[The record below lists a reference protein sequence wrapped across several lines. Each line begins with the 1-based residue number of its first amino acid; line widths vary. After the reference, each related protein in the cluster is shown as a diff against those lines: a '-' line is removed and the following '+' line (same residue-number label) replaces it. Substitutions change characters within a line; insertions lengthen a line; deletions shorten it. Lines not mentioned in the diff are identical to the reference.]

1 MANSF
6 KKPRSIATCFSIHN
20 ATNSHPNNLK
30 TIKFHVQRRKLKPT
44 KNIFLSD
51 RRKNLDR
58 ISALKQ
64 SAFKEGKIGFFLIF
78 NEVNLKYFTSFPG
91 ATALLIPEQGKSIL
105 YVSAVNYEQAKAETN
120 GLKVELLK
128 RGENLMEK
136 IAQQTVSK
144 KPSKLAID
152 TLPIE
157 GWHALAKAF
166 GPEEK
171 LEPANNLIHAM
182 RIIKDPQEIQ
192 NIRQACNLASVGMQ
206 VAFDT
211 IKPGVKEKQAAAE
224 IEYAMREKG
233 ADGTSFDTIIAS
245 GAVSA
250 FPHGSC
256 SDRTI
261 SEGDL
266 VVVDLGATY
275 NFYRSDMTRTFTA
288 GKPSEK
294 QRKIYET
301 VKLAHQKALQTIK
314 PNIPAREVDNTARR
328 TIEAAGYGEYFV
340 HNLGHGVGLEIHEAP
355 TLSPD
360 SKDVLTT
367 GNVITDEP
375 GIYLP
380 GYGGVRIE
388 DTVLVTVKGVE
399 KLTVGPYVLTNAC

>member
-1 MANSF
+1 LN
-6 KKPRSIATCFSIHN
+6 RIN
-20 ATNSHPNNLK
+20 A
-30 TIKFHVQRRKLKPT
+30 I
-44 KNIFLSD
+44 
-51 RRKNLDR
+51 
-58 ISALKQ
+58 KQ
-64 SAFKEGKIGFFLIF
+64 SAFKEGKFDFFLIF
-78 NEVNLKYFTSFPG
+78 NSFNLIYFTSFSG
-91 ATALLIPEQGKSIL
+91 ATALLIPEHDESIL
-105 YVSAVNYEQAKAETN
+105 YVSEVNFEQAKAETN
-120 GLKVELLK
+120 GLTVELLK

-136 IAQQTVSK
+136 IANQTASK
-144 KPSKLAID
+144 KPSKFAVD

-157 GWHALAKAF
+157 SWRALAKAF
-166 GPEEK
+166 GGEEK
-171 LEPANNLIHAM
+171 LEPANNLIREM
-182 RIIKDPQEIQ
+182 RKIKDQQEIQ
-192 NIRQACNLASVGMQ
+192 CIREACNLASIAMQ
-206 VAFDT
+206 VAFET

-224 IEYAMREKG
+224 IEYAMRKKG
-233 ADGTSFDTIIAS
+233 SDGTGFDTIIAS
-245 GAVSA
+245 GAASA

-261 SEGDL
+261 REGDL

-301 VKLAHQKALQTIK
+301 VKLAHQKAFQTIK
-314 PNIPAREVDNTARR
+314 PNIPAKEVDAAARQ
-328 TIEAAGYGEYFV
+328 TIEAGGYGEFFV

-360 SKDVLTT
+360 SKDTLAA

-388 DTVLVTVKGVE
+388 DTVLVTHDGAE
-399 KLTVGPYVLTNAC
+399 KLTVGPYALANAP